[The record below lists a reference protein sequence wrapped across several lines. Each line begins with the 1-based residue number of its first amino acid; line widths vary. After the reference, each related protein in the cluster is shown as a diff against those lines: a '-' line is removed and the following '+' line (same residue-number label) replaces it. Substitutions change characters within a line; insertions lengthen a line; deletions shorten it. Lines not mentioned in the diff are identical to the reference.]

1 MTELI
6 RTDGVVGLRA
16 WAADDAEWY
25 ATATRDPLIQQYT
38 AESSTVTAE
47 QVRDAIAVLPGQ
59 PTAVGFL
66 ICDARTGARL
76 GNLALDYEDGIG
88 DVSYWLAADARGRGA
103 ATRAVRLL
111 IGWAVDVLGLTKL
124 QLWCHADNIGSR
136 RVALRAGFVRDPALD
151 RDREIK
157 GANWPTVAYRLSRLP
172 APVLSNRAQI
182 SSTSAP

>member
-1 MTELI
+1 
-6 RTDGVVGLRA
+6 VV
-16 WAADDAEWY
+16 
-25 ATATRDPLIQQYT
+25 RDRGPLIQQYT

-88 DVSYWLAADARGRGA
+88 DVSYWLAADAPGRGT
-103 ATRAVRLL
+103 ATRAVR
-111 IGWAVDVLGLTKL
+111 
-124 QLWCHADNIGSR
+124 
-136 RVALRAGFVRDPALD
+136 LRAGFVRDPALD